1 MKMAELGCQNILFQ
15 GNQLMIEGCRSDEL
29 AASYGTPLYVYSRAA
44 IEHNWEM
51 FQRLMPAPHRVCY
64 AVKAN
69 SNLAILQLLAQS
81 GAGFDVV
88 SGGEIAR
95 VIQAGGRAEDIVFS
109 GVAKSKDE
117 INYALDVGILQF
129 NVESLAEL
137 ERISQIATERRQR
150 ARISLRINPDV
161 DAKTHPYIAT
171 GLEANKFGIAMTE
184 ARATFAK
191 AAVLPGLDIVGVDC
205 HIGSQLTELSPFL
218 DAMDRMLALID
229 ALREDGISI
238 THLDMG
244 GGLGVNYNGETPP
257 AVTEYIQAMHARLQ
271 PYPELAL
278 YLEPG
283 RAIVA
288 NAGVLLTRVEYVK
301 PGQKK
306 DFIIVDAGMN
316 DLLRPSLYQAFHQIV
331 NTSGPNDSK
340 REKLADVVGPVCE
353 TGDFLGQERHIQAEE
368 GDILAVLGAG
378 AYGFAMSSNYNTRQ
392 RPAEVMVDGTTVHL
406 IREREQLQQL
416 WAHERLLE
424 NGC

>member
-1 MKMAELGCQNILFQ
+1 MV
-15 GNQLMIEGCRSDEL
+15 EGCRLDDL
-29 AASYGTPLYVYSRAA
+29 AATYGTPLYVYSRAA
-44 IEHNWEM
+44 IERNWDA
-51 FQRLMPAPHRVCY
+51 FQSQLPAPHRACY

-69 SNLAILQLLAQS
+69 SNLAVLQLLAGL

-95 VIQAGGRAEDIVFS
+95 VLQAGGRAEDIVFS
-109 GVAKSKDE
+109 GVAKSVDD

-137 ERISQIATERRQR
+137 ERISQIAGQRQQT

-161 DAKTHPYIAT
+161 DARTHPYIAT
-171 GLEANKFGIAMTE
+171 GLEANKFGIPMTE
-184 ARATFAK
+184 ARAAFVK
-191 AAVLPGLDIVGVDC
+191 AAALPGLEIVGVDC

-229 ALREDGISI
+229 TLRGDGIEI

-244 GGLGVNYNGETPP
+244 GGLGVDYNGETPP
-257 AVTEYIQAMHARLQ
+257 PVAEYICAMHAKLES
-271 PYPELAL
+271 YPQLAL

-288 NAGVLLTRVEYVK
+288 NAGILLSRVEYIK
-301 PGQKK
+301 PSQKK

-316 DLLRPSLYQAFHQIV
+316 DLLRPSLYQAFHRIV
-331 NTSGPNDSK
+331 NTREDAVAESGKP
-340 REKLADVVGPVCE
+340 ADVVGPVCE
-353 TGDFLGQERHIQAEE
+353 TGDFLGQERHIQAQA
-368 GDILAVLGAG
+368 GDVLAVLGAG
-378 AYGFAMSSNYNTRQ
+378 AYGFTMSSNYNTRV
-392 RPAEVMVDGTTVHL
+392 RPAEVMVDGEKVHL

-424 NGC
+424 SGC